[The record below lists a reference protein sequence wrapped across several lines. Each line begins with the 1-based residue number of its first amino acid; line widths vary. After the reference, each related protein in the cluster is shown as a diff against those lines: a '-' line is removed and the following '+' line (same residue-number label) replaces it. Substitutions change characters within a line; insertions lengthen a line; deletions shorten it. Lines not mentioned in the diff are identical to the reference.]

1 MKYFLKYTLL
11 LVVLFIFTACA
22 TKRPIVSSGAI
33 IVFKTPAMKFYDK
46 GFVKVYDKYINL
58 QIYNTGVVALN
69 LDIYKNKI
77 CKGFLQCI
85 DSSEFNKK
93 YLSSTYK
100 GDFLYELFSSKN
112 IYFKDKLN
120 KVFIK
125 VKKL

>member
-1 MKYFLKYTLL
+1 MRYLL
-11 LVVLFIFTACA
+11 RFSLVIFVIVLFTSCA
-22 TKRPIVSSGAI
+22 SKKLIKSNGAVI
-33 IVFKTPAMKFYDK
+33 IFKTPSMKFYDK

-77 CKGFLQCI
+77 CKGFLECMK
-85 DSSEFNKK
+85 SKEFNKL
-93 YLSSTYK
+93 YLSSTYE
-100 GDFLYELFSSKN
+100 DEFLYKLFSSKKV
-112 IYFKDKLN
+112 YFKDKVN